1 MERYV
6 PLSSVL
12 ICNNFISPREQPP
25 VGDIIQ
31 MNQALVK
38 DLQDTYLNGA
48 LEEKISID
56 EVIVSFL
63 TKVCDFKE
71 NLFSFCCRQRV
82 KIGSKVQTALQF
94 TV

>member
-6 PLSSVL
+6 SLSSVL
-12 ICNNFISPREQPP
+12 ISYSIILFCYYVQPP

-56 EVIVSFL
+56 EVKLLFL
-63 TKVCDFKE
+63 TRSVILKRLVYFVAGRELK
-71 NLFSFCCRQRV
+71 
-82 KIGSKVQTALQF
+82 
-94 TV
+94 

>member
-12 ICNNFISPREQPP
+12 ICNNFICSREQPP

-56 EVIVSFL
+56 EVIVYFL

-71 NLFSFCCRQRV
+71 HCFHFVAGREL
-82 KIGSKVQTALQF
+82 K
-94 TV
+94 